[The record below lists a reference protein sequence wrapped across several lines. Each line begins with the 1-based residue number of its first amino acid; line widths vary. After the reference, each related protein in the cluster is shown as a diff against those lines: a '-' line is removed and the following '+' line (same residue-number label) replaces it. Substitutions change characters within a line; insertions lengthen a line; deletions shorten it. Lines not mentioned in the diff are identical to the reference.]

1 VVAEASP
8 IQDDAVHPVRFY
20 PATLAF
26 AEFEVGGGG
35 CDGGPPSPPPH
46 QCSNGEEEEL
56 VEIRVYAGAPPA
68 STDWERLWERGPA
81 DLATAATPVAPRSSY
96 GWRVEDGDTGEVVWE
111 CGGGGSSNFGDPPPE
126 AGEGEPCGG
135 REYGV
140 RVDRA
145 CLPKRGC
152 RRFVF
157 GQPDPAPMEG
167 PVDPFWGIKGSG
179 RYNPRF
185 EVRVDGKA
193 VFKDDSATYRAAE
206 WGACSS
212 PTNAAGADGDCG
224 ALGSNSSSSLL
235 EIFRYQDPGF
245 ALSFALRDARTGEL
259 VAASDPG
266 ATGRR
271 NSSASSS
278 SAGLQYE
285 RLCVRSSQ
293 CYTLTLDRDPRTT
306 QTESTAGQD
315 GTGNTNAADVRVLLD
330 GVYLLNGKMHELDP
344 VDGKRFERLVVP
356 LGNCAAESLC
366 HDDSVGSSRD
376 KFSSSSSVVVVRWD
390 TSLASLHRP
399 YYLGSW
405 RWLTLDAGS
414 SNNPF
419 NDGDGRDDRESYRHF
434 GNGFPPG
441 GAFLYQACVPR
452 RGESLVFGMTES
464 VLYGANSQRNSLS
477 WTIEKDGVPLE
488 CQYQFPPGDYSRSP
502 FAHLLG
508 YVVTPLDGSC
518 PPETAGGAPP
528 ATAGAVTAA
537 GGFSTLA
544 AAAAA
549 VLFTLL
555 VGTRRIRRRRVDSGP
570 SDEEERAEEEEEEE
584 EEDGSDEDGEDV
596 VSGGDLT
603 SNGEPIDRSTAPLL
617 RS

>member
-1 VVAEASP
+1 
-8 IQDDAVHPVRFY
+8 
-20 PATLAF
+20 
-26 AEFEVGGGG
+26 
-35 CDGGPPSPPPH
+35 
-46 QCSNGEEEEL
+46 

-68 STDWERLWERGPA
+68 STDWGRLWERGPA
-81 DLATAATPVAPRSSY
+81 DLATAAATPVTLRSRY

-111 CGGGGSSNFGDPPPE
+111 CGGGGAVGGGSSNFGDPPPE

-157 GQPDPAPMEG
+157 GQPDPAPTEG
-167 PVDPFWGIKGSG
+167 IWGSG

-185 EVRVDGKA
+185 EVRVSGRT
-193 VFKDDSATYRAAE
+193 VSIDDSATYRAVE
-206 WGACSS
+206 WGGCSS
-212 PTNAAGADGDCG
+212 SAIAAGAEGDCG
-224 ALGSNSSSSLL
+224 TQGDNSSSSLL
-235 EIFRYQDPGF
+235 EIFRYQDRGF

-266 ATGRR
+266 ATARR
-271 NSSASSS
+271 NSSSSSSS

-285 RLCVRSSQ
+285 RWCVRSSQ

-306 QTESTAGQD
+306 QAEAASAED
-315 GTGNTNAADVRVLLD
+315 AVGNSKAADVRVLLD
-330 GVYLLNGKMHELDP
+330 GVYLVNAKMHELDP
-344 VDGKRFERLVVP
+344 VDGKRFEPFVVP
-356 LGNCAAESLC
+356 LGNCTAESLC

-376 KFSSSSSVVVVRWD
+376 NSSSSSVVVVRWD
-390 TSLASLHRP
+390 NSLSSLHRP
-399 YYLGSW
+399 YYEGYW
-405 RWLTLDAGS
+405 QWLTLEADDP
-414 SNNPF
+414 NNPF
-419 NDGDGRDDRESYRHF
+419 NDGDGRVDRESYRRF
-434 GNGFPPG
+434 GNGYPPG
-441 GAFLYQACVPR
+441 GAFLYQACVPD
-452 RGESLVFGMTES
+452 RGGSLVFGMSES
-464 VLYGANSQRNSLS
+464 ALNFMVANLS

-488 CQYQFPPGDYSRSP
+488 CQYQFPPGDYSRSS

-518 PPETAGGAPP
+518 PFGTAGGAPP
-528 ATAGAVTAA
+528 ATAGAGTAA
-537 GGFSTLA
+537 GTATGGFSTLA

-549 VLFTLL
+549 VMFTLL
-555 VGTRRIRRRRVDSGP
+555 AGTRRIRRRRVDPGP
-570 SDEEERAEEEEEEE
+570 SEEAGIGDEEEEAEQEENGSHD
-584 EEDGSDEDGEDV
+584 DGGDV